1 MKVNFRK
8 LQKHFLSLLFSSGP
22 LHPQFLIAVSFC
34 IFFLSFASVEVQSEK
49 FLFLQFS
56 GISVAFLYEKGWE
69 VERIEI
75 ACEVYFQ
82 GANKWVENK
91 RWQCCWWFGCR
102 ENSLKDAS
110 VQEKMASFQQV
121 YRSHRTIVLGVL
133 ILPLQ
138 HFIANES
145 VCKVGFYYHSI
156 EHRFEN
162 KRCCDQN
169 SLKRF
174 RLFLFSKICLNFSLE
189 NPESC

>member
-8 LQKHFLSLLFSSGP
+8 LQKTLFIAFVFFWPPPPPIPYSS
-22 LHPQFLIAVSFC
+22 
-34 IFFLSFASVEVQSEK
+34 FFLHFFFFFFASVEVQSEK

-56 GISVAFLYEKGWE
+56 GISVAFLYEKGGGK

-91 RWQCCWWFGCR
+91 RWQCCWWFSCR

-121 YRSHRTIVLGVL
+121 YRSPRTIVLGVL

-138 HFIANES
+138 HFIADES

-156 EHRFEN
+156 EHRSEN

-169 SLKRF
+169 ILKRF
-174 RLFLFSKICLNFSLE
+174 RLFLFSNVCLNFQ
-189 NPESC
+189 P

>member
-8 LQKHFLSLLFSSGP
+8 LQKTLFIAFVFFWPTPPPIPYSSFFLHFFFFFSLPLKSRAKSFFFFSSRVFL
-22 LHPQFLIAVSFC
+22 LHFC
-34 IFFLSFASVEVQSEK
+34 TR
-49 FLFLQFS
+49 
-56 GISVAFLYEKGWE
+56 KGGGK

-91 RWQCCWWFGCR
+91 RWQCCWWFSCR

-121 YRSHRTIVLGVL
+121 YRSPRTIVLGVL
-133 ILPLQ
+133 ILSVQ
-138 HFIANES
+138 HFIADES

-156 EHRFEN
+156 EHRSEN

-169 SLKRF
+169 ILKRF
-174 RLFLFSKICLNFSLE
+174 RLFLFSNVCLNFQT
-189 NPESC
+189 